1 MEADDA
7 PATRADFAELSGE
20 IRGLI
25 RTVAAAIS
33 DPRHIPGP
41 VGGDAKIVIHAG
53 GVALWV
59 AATCCAVMLA
69 VMIPMA
75 LGLYWVAMDSRDRG
89 HQMNALYQS
98 TPGLRELVQRQM
110 SLNDQTRQ
118 DEPQKPK

>member
-1 MEADDA
+1 MSGDE
-7 PATRADFAELSGE
+7 PATRSDFAELSGE
-20 IRGLI
+20 IRALCQ
-25 RTVAAAIS
+25 TVLAIVP
-33 DPRHIPGP
+33 DVRHMPAQA
-41 VGGDAKIVIHAG
+41 GGDAKIVIHAG